1 MRGGAKARLA
11 TATGVGTRWKT
22 RLRAAQ
28 QFAKSGLTSA
38 LLRVRPGGAGA
49 RGAPGCCM
57 VGGPGHA
64 PLPPPDA
71 RVAPP
76 AATAP
81 DSRTRSTDALTS
93 DFGVPQP

>member
-76 AATAP
+76 AATAS
-81 DSRTRSTDALTS
+81 DSGTRSTDALTS